1 MTENSYVIVVRM
13 FENIGWKR
21 LSWRLSTQ
29 LWDKW
34 PKCFSE
40 KKNSLHPRWRLFK
53 GQGAMTQ
60 SITCSPASLILL
72 FLSE

>member
-21 LSWRLSTQ
+21 LSWRVSTQ

-40 KKNSLHPRWRLFK
+40 KKTASTPVGGFSK
-53 GQGAMTQ
+53 GRGQWPSQ
-60 SITCSPASLILL
+60 LPALRRPS
-72 FLSE
+72 FFHF